1 MATDLY
7 KTKRNLAAAII
18 HEFFE
23 QRNIQQYYLRS
34 QTDFQLG
41 LAKTVNYRL
50 RTLRYLDPQI
60 WNIVPLEV
68 KNSDTFEQLKTKIK
82 SWNPTLC
89 KKCSYSELMWSAFSR
104 IWTDRIQSE
113 CSNIRTR
120 ITPNADTSHKV
131 LGIVLVI

>member
-7 KTKRNLAAAII
+7 KTKRNLAAAIT

-41 LAKTVNYRL
+41 SAKTVNYRL

-60 WNIVPLEV
+60 WNIVRPEV
-68 KNSDTFEQLKTKIK
+68 KNSDTFEQLKKKIK
-82 SWNPTLC
+82 FWNPTMC
-89 KKCSYSELMWSAFSR
+89 KKCSCSELMWSAFSR
-104 IWTDRIQSE
+104 IWTDPIQSE

-120 ITPNADTSHKV
+120 ITPNTDTSHKV

>member
-41 LAKTVNYRL
+41 SAKTVNYRL

-68 KNSDTFEQLKTKIK
+68 KIQIRLNNSRQKLNLGTLHCVK
-82 SWNPTLC
+82 SV
-89 KKCSYSELMWSAFSR
+89 R
-104 IWTDRIQSE
+104 IRS
-113 CSNIRTR
+113 
-120 ITPNADTSHKV
+120 
-131 LGIVLVI
+131 